1 MALVSPGVEVTVID
15 ESNYIPAA
23 TNSVP
28 YFLIATAQNKI
39 SGTGVGVAAGTLAAN
54 ADKVYLITSQRD
66 LSATFG
72 VPFFY
77 KTSAGTPINGYELNE
92 YGLLAAYSAL
102 GISNRA
108 YVQRANVDLAELT
121 ATLVRPTGSPA
132 DNTYWFDTA
141 ATSWGIFQWNQTT
154 GAFTVQTPI
163 VITDDTQLTGS
174 EPLQSVGNIGDY
186 AVNALNANNP
196 VYYKSPGSNAG
207 TVASP
212 TELVPANSWVLVG
225 TDDWKN
231 SWPTVQG
238 SNSVTGSALT
248 AGNSIIINGFVVP
261 VPVSPDN
268 TLTGLINAINAQNIP
283 GVKAETNLTRTSNKL
298 WLYADADAESD
309 DSSAGGGIINIDP
322 SSTAGLLTTLGISLS
337 PSNYFLAPALQQ
349 SPNFTVPRWR
359 TTDTGGGRP
368 TGSIWNMTT
377 AVNQGADFSVK
388 KYSAALGIFVA
399 QPCPIYAN
407 DQSANQA
414 LDPSGGGRNIAA
426 GATYAQFDSDPEDAG
441 DEYNNTFT
449 TAIFERL
456 VTGPTVITGDDT
468 TPVFSAGTKTFTIQY
483 STANSD
489 SLTTAVT
496 VSFTGTTAS
505 AFVTAVSAA
514 LPSGSPVSSSVSSDG
529 ALVFTHSLGGVIVLD
544 GGSLSSGP
552 VFDAGFIPYDATLST
567 GVLGIRQQPGTAT
580 ALLLSNWVALT
591 YTASDTAPSQDPAD
605 GRRWYYSAVD
615 QVDIMIQNNGSFV
628 GYRTVSNDVRGFNL
642 TQTDPAGP
650 IVSASA
656 PTEQSDGTALVQGDI
671 WIDTSNLELYPVIY
685 RWQLV
690 DGVLQWVII
699 DNTDQTTENG
709 ILFADARWA
718 PNGTTNPITDAIP
731 TITSLLSSSYLDVD
745 APDPALYPEGMLLF
759 NTRRSGF
766 NVKAF
771 ESDYFN
777 ATDFS
782 FDAYSATTSYVVGDR
797 VNYNSVLYVCVLAST
812 GNAPS
817 NSSIYWDVLET
828 NTWLTVSGNRAN
840 GSPYMGRQAV
850 RQIVVAAMKS
860 AIDTQDT
867 LREEQVEFNLLAT
880 PQYPELI
887 PNMVALNNE
896 RSNTGFVV
904 GDTPLRLPP
913 DGTAITAW
921 ATNAAGL
928 GTDTEDG
935 LVTSDPYLATFY
947 PSCQTTDLGGSQV
960 VQPPS
965 HMMVRTI
972 IRSDEVSFPWL
983 APAGVRRGVIDNA
996 ERIGYV
1002 NGQTGEFVTI
1012 ATGQGIRDVLY
1023 TNKINPI
1030 TFIPGVGITN
1040 YGNKTESAVTSAL
1053 DRINVARLV
1062 AFLRGRLEEIGKTF
1076 VFEPNDQI
1084 TRNEITNAIDGLMID
1099 LVAKRGIYDYL
1110 VVCDESNNTPARIDR
1125 NELYVDIAIEP
1136 VKAVEFIYIP
1146 LRIKNTGEIA
1156 SGQTASSAT
1165 V

>member
-28 YFLIATAQNKI
+28 YILIATAQNKI

-54 ADKVYLITSQRD
+54 AGKVYLITSQRD

-108 YVQRANVDLAELT
+108 YVQRADIDLAELT
-121 ATLVRPTGSPA
+121 ASLVRPTGSPT
-132 DNTYWFDTA
+132 DGTYWLDTA
-141 ATSWGIFQWNQTT
+141 QTSWGIFQWNRTT
-154 GAFTVQTPI
+154 GAFTVQTPL
-163 VITDDTQLTGS
+163 VVTEATDLDGTVPNDDVGS
-174 EPLQSVGNIGDY
+174 IGDY
-186 AVNALNANNP
+186 CVVAGPTSTTNQNP
-196 VYYKSPGSNAG
+196 VYYKNLDNA
-207 TVASP
+207 
-212 TELVPANSWVLVG
+212 WVLVG
-225 TDDWKN
+225 SDDWKN

-238 SNSVTGSALT
+238 TNSVTTLT
-248 AGNSIIINGFVVP
+248 AGNTIVINGTSVA
-261 VPVSPDN
+261 VPVSPNN
-268 TLTGLINAINAQNIP
+268 TLAGLVAAINGAGET
-283 GVKAETNLTRTSNKL
+283 GVTAETDLTRTSNKL
-298 WLYADADAESD
+298 WLYADATAESE
-309 DSSAGGGIINIDP
+309 DSTGDGGIINIDP
-322 SSTAGLLTTLGISLS
+322 VGSTPGLLTTLGVSSDI
-337 PSNYFLAPALQQ
+337 YFAPALQM
-349 SPNFTVPRWR
+349 SPNYTVPRWR

-368 TGSIWNMTT
+368 TGSIWVMTT
-377 AVNQGADFSVK
+377 AVNQGADIVVK
-388 KYSAALGIFVA
+388 KFSSALGIFVTQSA
-399 QPCPIYAN
+399 PLYAN
-407 DQSANQA
+407 DQSANKA
-414 LDPSGGGRNIAA
+414 LDPTGGGKNIPA
-426 GATYAQFDSDPEDAG
+426 GTTYTQYDVDPEDVGAG
-441 DEYNNTFT
+441 IYNDTATFELL
-449 TAIFERL
+449 ERL
-456 VTGPTVITGDDT
+456 ATGPTVITGDVT
-468 TPVFSAGTKTFTIQY
+468 NPTFVNAETFTI
-483 STANSD
+483 SASSANSNTL
-489 SLTTAVT
+489 STPVT
-496 VSFTGTTAS
+496 VTLGGTTAS
-505 AFVTAVSAA
+505 AFVAAVSAA
-514 LPSGSPVSSSVSSDG
+514 AVPYVSASITSDG
-529 ALVFTHSLGGVIVLD
+529 TIAFTHSQGGTIVLTD
-544 GGSLSSGP
+544 VTGTP
-552 VFDAGFIPYDATLST
+552 VADAGINTGIT
-567 GVLGIRQQPGTAT
+567 GVRNAT
-580 ALLLSNWVALT
+580 GALSGGLILSNWIPLV
-591 YTASDTAPSQDPAD
+591 YTPSDTTPNQDPAD
-605 GRRWYYSAVD
+605 GRNWYYSATN
-615 QVDIMIQNNGSFV
+615 QVDIMINTENGWA

-642 TQTDPAGP
+642 TNTDPAGP
-650 IVSASA
+650 IISVTA
-656 PTEQSDGTALVQGDI
+656 PIEQSDGTDLVQGDI
-671 WIDTSNLELYPVIY
+671 WIDTSNLELYPNIK
-685 RWQLV
+685 RWQEV
-690 DGVLQWVII
+690 DGVLQWVQIV
-699 DNTDQTTENG
+699 NSDQTTENG

-718 PNGTTNPITDAIP
+718 PNGTTDPIADPYP
-731 TITSLLSSSYLDVD
+731 TIVSLLSSSYLDID
-745 APDPALYPEGMLLF
+745 APDSTLYPAGTLLF

-766 NVKAF
+766 NVKSF
-771 ESDYFN
+771 QSGYFN
-777 ATDFS
+777 ASDFS
-782 FDAYSATTSYVVGDR
+782 FDSYSPATTYVSGDK
-797 VNYNSVLYVCVLAST
+797 VLYNAALYVAIATTT

-817 NSSIYWDVLET
+817 NTTYWSPLET
-828 NTWLTVSGNRAN
+828 NTWLTVSGNRN
-840 GSPYMGRQAV
+840 DGSPYMGRQAV
-850 RQIVVAAMKS
+850 RKLVVDAMKS

-867 LREEQVEFNLLAT
+867 LREEQVQFNLLAT

-913 DGTAITAW
+913 TGTDITAW
-921 ATNAAGL
+921 ALNAPGS
-928 GTDTEDG
+928 TVDSEDG

-947 PSCQTTDLGGSQV
+947 PSCQTTDLSGSPV

-965 HMMVRTI
+965 HMMLRTI
-972 IRSDEVSFPWL
+972 IRSDEVAFPWL
-983 APAGVRRGVIDNA
+983 APAGVRRGVVDNA
-996 ERIGYV
+996 DRIGYV

-1040 YGNKTESAVTSAL
+1040 YGNKTEASTPSAL

-1110 VVCDESNNTPARIDR
+1110 IVCDESNNTPARIDR

-1156 SGQTASSAT
+1156 AGQTASSAT

>member
-132 DNTYWFDTA
+132 DGTYWFDTA

-163 VITDDTQLTGS
+163 VITESTQLTGT
-174 EPLQSVGNIGDY
+174 EPLPSVGNIGDY

-196 VYYKSPGSNAG
+196 VYYKNLDNAW
-207 TVASP
+207 
-212 TELVPANSWVLVG
+212 ELVGSDA
-225 TDDWKN
+225 WKL

-238 SNSVTGSALT
+238 ANSVTGSALT
-248 AGNSIIINGFVVP
+248 QGNVIIINGTTVTVGATT
-261 VPVSPDN
+261 
-268 TLTGLINAINAQNIP
+268 TLAALVTAINSAAIA
-283 GVKAETNLTRTSNKL
+283 GVTAETNLTRTSNKL

-309 DSSAGGGIINIDP
+309 GSSAEGGIINIDP
-322 SSTAGLLTTLGISLS
+322 ASTAGLLTTLGITATS
-337 PSNYFLAPALQQ
+337 YLAPALQQ

-359 TTDTGGGRP
+359 TTDVGGGRP

-377 AVNQGADFSVK
+377 AVNQGADLIVK

-414 LDPSGGGRNIAA
+414 LDPAGGGRNIAA
-426 GATYAQFDSDPEDAG
+426 GATYAQFDSDPEDAT

-456 VTGPTVITGDDT
+456 VTGPTVITGDTT
-468 TPVFSAGTKTFTIQY
+468 TPTFTAAETFTIQY
-483 STANSD
+483 STANSTA
-489 SLTTAVT
+489 LTTAVT
-496 VSFTGTTAS
+496 VTTTGTTAA
-505 AFVTAVSAA
+505 AFVAAVSAA
-514 LPSGSPVSSSVSSDG
+514 LPSGSPVSASVSSDG
-529 ALVFTHSLGGVIVLD
+529 AIVFTHSQGGVIVLD
-544 GGSLSSGP
+544 GGSLSGGP
-552 VFDAGFIPYDATLST
+552 VFDAGMIAYDATT
-567 GVLGIRQQPGTAT
+567 QDGVLGIRQQPGTAT

-605 GRRWYYSAVD
+605 GRQWYYSAVD

-656 PTEQSDGTALVQGDI
+656 PTEQSDGTALVEGDI
-671 WIDTSNLELYPVIY
+671 WLSTANLELYPLIY

-718 PNGTTNPITDAIP
+718 PNGTTNPITDPEP
-731 TITSLLSSSYLDVD
+731 TITSLLSSSYLDID

-777 ATDFS
+777 ATDFA
-782 FDAYSATTSYVVGDR
+782 FDAYSATTSYVPGDK
-797 VNYNSVLYVCVLAST
+797 VNFNSVLYVNILAST
-812 GNAPS
+812 GNAPT
-817 NSSIYWDVLET
+817 NTVYWSPLET

-896 RSNTGFVV
+896 RSNTGFVI

-913 DGTAITAW
+913 EGTAITAW

-965 HMMVRTI
+965 HMMIRTI

-1002 NGQTGEFVTI
+1002 NGQTGEFITI

-1040 YGNKTESAVTSAL
+1040 YGNKTESATASAL

-1136 VKAVEFIYIP
+1136 VKAIEFIYIP
-1146 LRIKNTGEIA
+1146 LRIKNTGEIS
-1156 SGQTASSAT
+1156 SGQVASSAT

>member
-132 DNTYWFDTA
+132 DSTHWLDTT

-163 VITDDTQLTGS
+163 VITDSTQLTGS
-174 EPLQSVGNIGDY
+174 APLPSIGNPGNY
-186 AVNALNANNP
+186 AVNALNVNNP
-196 VYYKSPGSNAG
+196 VYYKNLDNA
-207 TVASP
+207 
-212 TELVPANSWVLVG
+212 WVLVG
-225 TDDWKN
+225 TDAWKL

-238 SNSVTGSALT
+238 ANSVTGSVLT
-248 AGNSIIINGFVVP
+248 AGNQLVINGTTV
-261 VPVSPDN
+261 
-268 TLTGLINAINAQNIP
+268 TLTGQTLTSLINYINTANANNQLL
-283 GVKAETNLTRTSNKL
+283 GVTAETDLTRTSNKL

-309 DSSAGGGIINIDP
+309 GSSSEGGIINIEIQ
-322 SSTAGLLTTLGISLS
+322 STAGLLTTLGITATS
-337 PSNYFLAPALQQ
+337 YLAPAMQQ
-349 SPNFTVPRWR
+349 TPNYTVPRWR
-359 TTDTGGGRP
+359 TTDVGGGRP
-368 TGSIWNMTT
+368 TGSVWNMTT
-377 AVNQGADFSVK
+377 AVNQGADLIMKQYIAS
-388 KYSAALGIFVA
+388 LGVFVQ
-399 QPCPIYAN
+399 QPCPIYAG
-407 DQSANQA
+407 DRYANNA
-414 LDPSGGGRNIAA
+414 LDPSGGGKNIPATS
-426 GATYAQFDSDPEDAG
+426 TYAESDSEPENAV

-449 TAIFERL
+449 FRILERL
-456 VTGPTVITGDDT
+456 TTGPTVITGATT
-468 TPVFSAGTKTFTIQY
+468 TPSFTIGQTFLLQY
-483 STANSD
+483 STANT
-489 SLTTAVT
+489 LAYTGPFTVT
-496 VSFTGTTAS
+496 LGGTTAA
-505 AFVTAVSAA
+505 AFVTAVSAV
-514 LPSGSPVSSSVSSDG
+514 LPSGSPVTATVNSDG
-529 ALVFTHSLGGVIVLD
+529 AIVFTHNQGGDILVD
-544 GGSLSSGP
+544 AGSSTSGP
-552 VFDAGFIPYDATLST
+552 IFDAGFTTAVT
-567 GVLGIRQQPGTAT
+567 GVRATRQSPTG
-580 ALLLSNWVALT
+580 LILSNWVPLV
-591 YTASDTAPSQDPAD
+591 YSASPTAPSQDPAD

-615 QVDIMIQNNGSFV
+615 QVDIMIQNNGSWR

-656 PTEQSDGTALVQGDI
+656 PTEQSDQTDLVEGDL
-671 WIDTSNLELYPVIY
+671 WIDTSNLELYPMIY
-685 RWQLV
+685 RWESV
-690 DGVLQWVII
+690 DDVLQWVII
-699 DNTDQTTENG
+699 DNTDQTTDNG

-731 TITSLLSSSYLDVD
+731 TITSLLASSYLDVD
-745 APDPALYPEGMLLF
+745 APDPALYPDGTLLF

-771 ESDYFN
+771 QSDYFN
-777 ATDFS
+777 PSDFS
-782 FDAYSATTSYVVGDR
+782 YDSYSANTSYVVGDK
-797 VNYNSVLYVCVLAST
+797 VNFSSVVYVCILASL
-812 GNAPS
+812 GNAPT
-817 NSSIYWDVLET
+817 NTTYWSPLET
-828 NTWLTVSGNRAN
+828 NTWLTVSGNRNN

-913 DGTAITAW
+913 EGSAITAW
-921 ATNAAGL
+921 ATNAAGMVR
-928 GTDTEDG
+928 DNEDG
-935 LVTSDPYLATFY
+935 LVTADPYLATFY
-947 PSCQTTDLGGSQV
+947 PACQTTDLGGSQV

-983 APAGVRRGVIDNA
+983 APAGVRRGVVDNA
-996 ERIGYV
+996 ERIGYI

-1023 TNKINPI
+1023 TNRINPI

-1040 YGNKTESAVTSAL
+1040 YGNKTESANSSAL

-1136 VKAVEFIYIP
+1136 VKAIEFIYIP
-1146 LRIKNTGEIA
+1146 LRIKNTGEIS
-1156 SGQTASSAT
+1156 SGQVASSAT